1 MSFANKNYTLNMKKI
16 VLLLALFA
24 FYAVSFASVNVGL
37 FKYDI
42 SDGNNYAGLVG
53 PVDTSTIS
61 GDIVIPDSFVYDGE
75 TYIVT
80 RIYYDA
86 FNNCRNITSISI
98 PNTVNDIDYYAFFG
112 CSGLRSVNIPEGI
125 TALYSNVFAGCSS
138 LDSISLPSTLRT
150 IGLLAFNGCSSL
162 SSITLPEGL
171 EYIGGYAFRG
181 CSSLT
186 SIVLPNSVTGTDSYV
201 FNECTGLTSAVISN
215 SLDTVGS
222 IFANCSSLSSVVI
235 PEGVTAIL
243 HYAFLNTALTEVTI
257 PASVSAVDQY
267 AFMNCPLQK
276 VGCLNPVPPTCHG
289 YAFSDY
295 SGRLFV
301 PAGSE
306 SAYAAATGWENFNIV
321 WPRYDLNVLASDST
335 VGIVFGSGMY
345 ASEENAVVMAVP
357 IKGYAFDGWSDGVTD
372 NPRNFSVTFD
382 AWSLDT
388 IITPSIEEGYS
399 IYFDTVIT
407 AVFVPQVSDTVLVH
421 DTIFEQVTDTIYL
434 EYDGGSA
441 MEYSLEDLN
450 VYYFMGRVVNTD
462 NIYIKLYDA
471 GGKLL
476 AKGTDDIDMSNLPSA
491 VYIVTDGKGGFLK
504 IVHDSSY

>member
-1 MSFANKNYTLNMKKI
+1 M
-16 VLLLALFA
+16 
-24 FYAVSFASVNVGL
+24 
-37 FKYDI
+37 
-42 SDGNNYAGLVG
+42 
-53 PVDTSTIS
+53 
-61 GDIVIPDSFVYDGE
+61 
-75 TYIVT
+75 
-80 RIYYDA
+80 
-86 FNNCRNITSISI
+86 
-98 PNTVNDIDYYAFFG
+98 
-112 CSGLRSVNIPEGI
+112 
-125 TALYSNVFAGCSS
+125 
-138 LDSISLPSTLRT
+138 
-150 IGLLAFNGCSSL
+150 
-162 SSITLPEGL
+162 L
-171 EYIGGYAFRG
+171 E
-181 CSSLT
+181 S
-186 SIVLPNSVTGTDSYV
+186 
-201 FNECTGLTSAVISN
+201 
-215 SLDTVGS
+215 
-222 IFANCSSLSSVVI
+222 
-235 PEGVTAIL
+235 
-243 HYAFLNTALTEVTI
+243 
-257 PASVSAVDQY
+257 
-267 AFMNCPLQK
+267 
-276 VGCLNPVPPTCHG
+276 VPPTCHG